1 MPLVWMPVGMG
12 RLVFGCG
19 GMMGGGMG
27 VVLGAM
33 AAVELDDRTIVVE
46 LLVRRIAAL
55 SRWQTTRELGPVCRR
70 IGSSLSFLGRESA
83 LAIESHLFGR
93 LEA

>member
-1 MPLVWMPVGMG
+1 MTEPPLVATAFAACLALFGGFLADMEGEGEVDVARPFVWMPGGTG

-33 AAVELDDRTIVVE
+33 AAACGKSHDTRCQSG
-46 LLVRRIAAL
+46 AA
-55 SRWQTTRELGPVCRR
+55 T
-70 IGSSLSFLGRESA
+70 
-83 LAIESHLFGR
+83 
-93 LEA
+93 